1 MDRPYGDFLRE
12 FSDLLERAERLPR
25 GTAAPAAVPAPKKD
39 APRVL
44 VLAPHPDD
52 ECIVGTLPL
61 RLQREH
67 GWRVGVVPVTL
78 GSRGDR
84 RAARLAE
91 LKAACAFLGWD
102 ALVPAEGDLAAVV
115 EREAPALVL
124 YPHADDANTTHREVN
139 RACASALAKL
149 GPGWMGLVAE
159 TEYWS
164 TLPDPNL
171 MVEASASDAADLVA
185 ALSFHKG
192 EIERNPYHV
201 LLPCWLADGARR
213 GAELVGGQGAAA
225 PGFRYAALYRLSEW
239 DGTALRRRPAAV
251 SAAGAGMLGA
261 LGLKAGA

>member
-12 FSDLLERAERLPR
+12 FSDVLERAERLPR
-25 GTAAPAAVPAPKKD
+25 GAAAPAPRPAPKPG
-39 APRVL
+39 APRAL
-44 VLAPHPDD
+44 ILAPHPDD

-61 RLQREH
+61 RLQREA
-67 GWRVGVVPVTL
+67 GWSVSVVPVTL
-78 GSRGDR
+78 GSRVER
-84 RAARLAE
+84 RAGRLEE
-91 LKAACAFLGWD
+91 LKAACAYLGWE
-102 ALVPAEGDLAAVV
+102 AREPAEGDIAAAVA
-115 EREAPALVL
+115 RAAPALVL

-149 GPGWMGLVAE
+149 GAGWRGLVAE

-171 MVEASASDAADLVA
+171 MVEATNETAADLVT

-225 PGFRYAALYRLSEW
+225 PGFRYAALYRVSDW
-239 DGTALRRRPAAV
+239 DGRALKRRPAAV
-251 SAAGAGMLGA
+251 CAAGAGLSA
-261 LGLKAGA
+261 FLSAGA